1 MLRRQQRFLRTGELP
16 AKNGRALRENP
27 SMWCRTAAALID
39 SEEARFPGS
48 ESLKRTKR
56 FVYLKLMERNQNTET
71 Y

>member
-16 AKNGRALRENP
+16 AKNGRAAPRK
-27 SMWCRTAAALID
+27 SFYVVSALID

-56 FVYLKLMERNQNTET
+56 FVSLKLMERNQNTET